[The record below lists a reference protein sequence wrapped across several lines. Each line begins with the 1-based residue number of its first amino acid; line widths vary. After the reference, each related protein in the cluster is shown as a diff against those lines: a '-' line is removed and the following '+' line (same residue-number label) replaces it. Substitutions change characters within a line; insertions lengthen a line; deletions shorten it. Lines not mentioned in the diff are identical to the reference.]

1 MPPVDAPTTQ
11 DPQGQVQEVQDP
23 QVEEPKVEEPNYDEF
38 DLDFKGDE
46 GDESEVQNL
55 NPTDPTPQV
64 QPSTEP
70 TPTTE
75 PETEPAPEDDIESLR
90 KQLAEANL
98 RILQFE
104 QRSSQPQ
111 SQTPPQPQPAPAPTP
126 QQAFPSMPSEVSNLD
141 FIGNEDHIRLLES
154 KEAFNGLLNK
164 VATVAFNAAVMASQE
179 RILRQIPGVVE
190 TTANQQLR
198 IKDIVGRFYATN
210 KDLEPYKPAVS
221 MAAIKL
227 HNENPNM
234 PLEEM
239 LNKAA
244 EETRK
249 VLRIRPGTPN
259 RQRRPAQPVGSG
271 RVGGDRTSR
280 SQTLSDQE
288 QQILDLLS

>member
-11 DPQGQVQEVQDP
+11 DPQEQVQEVQDP
-23 QVEEPKVEEPNYDEF
+23 QVEEPNYDEF
-38 DLDFKGDE
+38 DLDFKGEE
-46 GDESEVQNL
+46 GDETSVQNL
-55 NPTDPTPQV
+55 NPTEPTSQV
-64 QPSTEP
+64 TKPTEP
-70 TPTTE
+70 APTTE

-111 SQTPPQPQPAPAPTP
+111 PQTPTQPQPAPAPTP
-126 QQAFPSMPSEVSNLD
+126 QQTFPTTPSEVSNLD

-249 VLRIRPGTPN
+249 VLRIRPGAPN